1 MKIIMKIKLTT
12 AILLLALLAHAILLW
27 WPQLLVQAIATLV
40 LTGLLPATLFIE
52 LLLDRSA
59 AKPAAA
65 ERLLYTI
72 ATSYMA
78 MVLVSLLLSYLPG
91 GLTAWQTYAGF
102 DGLLLLL
109 LALYWWR
116 TPAVN
121 KAPIAEELF
130 TDNDRFTT
138 PSPKRRWLISGFLI
152 LLIGGALLR
161 FPNLG
166 YAEYHGDEARAALR
180 AAAVIQGYED
190 VLLIHKKGPTEIL
203 LPTVIYSLSNH
214 LTETTSRLPFAIAG
228 FVALFAIW
236 LLGWRLFGPLV
247 GFIAAFLLM
256 FDGYYIGF
264 ARIVQYQSIV
274 ILMTA
279 CVVLIL
285 HRLTVRPVASI
296 RYLTL
301 AALLLATGLYSH
313 YEASLAILPAFYFLV
328 VLLYRHPNVRK
339 QTLVATLIAGTI
351 GVAMLALFYVPFV
364 LHPQFG
370 ATLTYL
376 TERRIGLDIPGADA
390 TGDGGFPYNNLADY
404 FLRSTVYNTTYY
416 ELLRMLAL
424 VSALI
429 FLYAKLWG
437 RRLAGVLGLLL
448 LAILVV
454 TFTQPQW
461 FVVGETDYTFLFFGL
476 ALLPPLLAFK
486 LPANEHALWLWFGL
500 PFLFALFF
508 TLKPRTHIY
517 IFFMPWSLL
526 IGLTVVRAK
535 AWLNARM
542 TRGTVN
548 VAGVTLGT
556 ICALLF
562 GIYAYTYFIYNG
574 VEVLRLWD
582 TDRPPG
588 YWTAYDRPDHLGMFG
603 FPLAAGWK
611 VAGALY
617 GDGTIAGDYENNEDK
632 QWGPMWYTRGERQC
646 ERTADWFFET
656 SSFEPVSPERYQT
669 MMENLALNNFKQWG
683 IVTIHDQ
690 DRMVIY
696 KRALPGE
703 EFVLRTLPLAEF
715 TPQFDGL
722 TTPDLPLTYPVVNPP
737 IGHPLHLNLADQ
749 IWLEGYDIDYPQP
762 LQPGDIITLTLYW
775 RAQRPIDKSYTVFN
789 QSFYDNGTM
798 VAQLDSLPVCGR
810 RETWQWDPGELITDI
825 HEIPVKADAPDGLYP
840 LYTGM
845 YDFKTGDRLRI
856 LDENGERVDDW
867 VHLTDIR
874 IGRE

>member
-1 MKIIMKIKLTT
+1 MKTKLTS
-12 AILLLALLAHAILLW
+12 AIFAVALLAHSILLF
-27 WPQLLVQAIATLV
+27 WPNLLIQAIATLV

-52 LLLDRSA
+52 LLLDRRT
-59 AKPAAA
+59 AKPTAA

-72 ATSYMA
+72 ASSYMA

-91 GLTAWQTYAGF
+91 GLMAWQTYAGF

-116 TPAVN
+116 APGQAETAVATVADQEAADGLLA
-121 KAPIAEELF
+121 KPI
-130 TDNDRFTT
+130 
-138 PSPKRRWLISGFLI
+138 PHRRWLIAG
-152 LLIGGALLR
+152 LLVLAIGGALLR

-180 AAAVIQGYED
+180 AAAVIQGHED

-236 LLGWRLFGPLV
+236 LLGRRLFGPLA

-264 ARIVQYQSIV
+264 ARIVQYQSVV

-285 HRLTVRPVASI
+285 HRLTLRPVALT

-313 YEASLAILPAFYFLV
+313 YEAALAILPALYFLG
-328 VLLYRHPNVRK
+328 VLLYRHPTVRK
-339 QTLVATLIAGTI
+339 QTIVATLIAGTLGI
-351 GVAMLALFYVPFV
+351 ATLALFYVPFV
-364 LHPQFG
+364 LNPQFS

-376 TERRIGLDIPGADA
+376 TERRIGLDIPGADV
-390 TGDGGFPYNNLADY
+390 DSGFPYNNLADY

-416 ELLRMLAL
+416 EVLRMLVL

-429 FLYAKLWG
+429 GLYAKLWG
-437 RRLAGVLGLLL
+437 RRLAGALGVLL
-448 LAILVV
+448 LAILVIV
-454 TFTQPQW
+454 FAQPQW
-461 FVVGETDYTFLFFGL
+461 FVVGEVDYTYLFFGL
-476 ALLPPLLAFK
+476 ALLPAFFYFR

-535 AWLNARM
+535 VWLAERIQ
-542 TRGTVN
+542 RGTVN
-548 VAGVTLGT
+548 VVGVTLGAV
-556 ICALLF
+556 CALLF
-562 GIYAYTYFIYNG
+562 GTYAYLFFIYNG

-582 TDRPPG
+582 TERPAG

-617 GDGTIAGDYENNEDK
+617 GDNAIVGDYENNEDK

-669 MMENLALNNFKQWG
+669 MMENLALNNFKEWG
-683 IVTIHDQ
+683 VVTIHGQ

-703 EFVLRTLPLAEF
+703 EFTIHTLPLEEF
-715 TPQFDGL
+715 TAQFDWL

-737 IGHPLHLNLADQ
+737 IGHPLHLNLEDQ

-762 LQPGDIITLTLYW
+762 LQPGDTITLTLYW
-775 RAQRPIDKSYTVFN
+775 RAQRPIDESYTVFN
-789 QSFYDNGTM
+789 QSFYGNGTM
-798 VAQLDSLPVCGR
+798 VAQLDSLPICGR

-825 HEIPVKADAPDGLYP
+825 HEIPVKTDAPDGLYP

-874 IGRE
+874 IGTE